1 MLPSHL
7 EYLTLACVYAVI
19 IVTLLQKQIRLV
31 SRRRSFWASGLVFCL
46 FWTLLERYAL
56 AHEWWIFNP
65 QKITGLYVFDVPIEE
80 YVAFAFIHLSTVAL
94 LEGFRRDE
102 LD

>member
-1 MLPSHL
+1 MLPSRL
-7 EYLTLACVYAVI
+7 EYLTLASIYVI
-19 IVTLLQKQIRLV
+19 ILYTLLQKQIRLV
-31 SRRRSFWASGLVFCL
+31 TRRRSFWTSGLIFCL
-46 FWTLLERYAL
+46 LWTLLERYAL

-65 QKITGLYVFDVPIEE
+65 EKITGLHFLGVPLEE
-80 YVAFAFIHLSTVAL
+80 YIAFAFIHLSMASL